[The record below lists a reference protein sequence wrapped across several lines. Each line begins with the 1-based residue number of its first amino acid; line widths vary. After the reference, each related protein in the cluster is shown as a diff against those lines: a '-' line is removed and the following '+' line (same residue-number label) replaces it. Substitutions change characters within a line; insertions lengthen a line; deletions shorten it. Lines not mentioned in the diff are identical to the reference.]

1 MEYKYKAPRQIDGFF
16 HDQQKVRW
24 GYVRRR
30 QTELFGEVRKK
41 NRLQTKDI
49 LTSDD
54 GAQLVV
60 EPLKKKLGFF
70 ERIKGYLPCQDEEGH
85 TGYLQVVERSVVRI
99 ALLLVV
105 LLLVLATSF
114 YLLFQAAR
122 PADDTPIRI
131 ASGEMYNPNPENIRL
146 PGITEVHA
154 QAGSTRVSQ
163 LLLNVEGNA
172 YNLTYSEGTHL
183 TLAGAGYG
191 RSDSSALDAKTVASD
206 GIKGTVRSG
215 ESSLFAMQNLNGA
228 KTLITMAEATPGS
241 AQAQSGD
248 SGGGM
253 FAQFENEWYLVGT
266 ITGVS
271 PNISTSTAIFGSYG
285 EASLTYG
292 SDGRPNGVDKSALL
306 ENSLTIA
313 TSLEDYAE
321 TISSIIAT
329 NPIPEPLESAILS
342 GAGAFALAIA
352 ARRRRK

>member
-1 MEYKYKAPRQIDGFF
+1 MKRTFSAFF
-16 HDQQKVRW
+16 SAAAA
-24 GYVRRR
+24 
-30 QTELFGEVRKK
+30 LFPPASEAIIVYGES
-41 NRLQTKDI
+41 NGQAAADYASAENPAL
-49 LTSDD
+49 
-54 GAQLVV
+54 A
-60 EPLKKKLGFF
+60 
-70 ERIKGYLPCQDEEGH
+70 
-85 TGYLQVVERSVVRI
+85 SVVAVSDSSAVYLGNGWFLTANHVSISDFTFISQNGQYAKVSHVDNTLNSSFGADLKLFYVDGLESFTSLASANI
-99 ALLLVV
+99 ATADAYSALTTV
-105 LLLVLATSF
+105 SF
-114 YLLFQAAR
+114 GAAR
-122 PADDTPIRI
+122 T
-131 ASGEMYNPNPENIRL
+131 
-146 PGITEVHA
+146 
-154 QAGSTRVSQ
+154 
-163 LLLNVEGNA
+163 GNA

-215 ESSLFAMQNLNGA
+215 ESSLFAMQNLNGV

-292 SDGRPNGVDKSALL
+292 SDGRPNGVDTSALL

>member
-1 MEYKYKAPRQIDGFF
+1 MRRTFSAFF
-16 HDQQKVRW
+16 SAAAA
-24 GYVRRR
+24 
-30 QTELFGEVRKK
+30 LFPSASEAIIVYGESNGQAAADYASAENPALASVVAVSDSSAVYLG
-41 NRLQTKDI
+41 NGWF
-49 LTSDD
+49 LTSNHVSISDSTFISQNGQCAKVSHVDNTLNSSFGADLKLFYVD
-54 GAQLVV
+54 GLESFTSLA
-60 EPLKKKLGFF
+60 
-70 ERIKGYLPCQDEEGH
+70 
-85 TGYLQVVERSVVRI
+85 SANI
-99 ALLLVV
+99 ATADAYSALTTV
-105 LLLVLATSF
+105 SF
-114 YLLFQAAR
+114 GAAR
-122 PADDTPIRI
+122 T
-131 ASGEMYNPNPENIRL
+131 
-146 PGITEVHA
+146 
-154 QAGSTRVSQ
+154 
-163 LLLNVEGNA
+163 GNA

-215 ESSLFAMQNLNGA
+215 ESSLFAMQNLNGV

-285 EASLTYG
+285 DASLTYG
-292 SDGRPNGVDKSALL
+292 SDGTPNGVDTSALL

-352 ARRRRK
+352 ARMRRK

>member
-1 MEYKYKAPRQIDGFF
+1 MKRTFSAFF
-16 HDQQKVRW
+16 SAAAA
-24 GYVRRR
+24 
-30 QTELFGEVRKK
+30 LFPPASEAIIVYGES
-41 NRLQTKDI
+41 NGLAAADYASAENPA
-49 LTSDD
+49 L
-54 GAQLVV
+54 A
-60 EPLKKKLGFF
+60 
-70 ERIKGYLPCQDEEGH
+70 
-85 TGYLQVVERSVVRI
+85 SVVAVSDSSAVYLGNGWFLTAKHVASSDSTFISQNGQYAKVSHVDNTLNSSFGADLKLFYVDGLESFTSLASANI
-99 ALLLVV
+99 ATADAYSALTTV
-105 LLLVLATSF
+105 SF
-114 YLLFQAAR
+114 GAAR
-122 PADDTPIRI
+122 T
-131 ASGEMYNPNPENIRL
+131 
-146 PGITEVHA
+146 
-154 QAGSTRVSQ
+154 
-163 LLLNVEGNA
+163 GNA

-215 ESSLFAMQNLNGA
+215 ESSLFAMQNLNGV

-292 SDGRPNGVDKSALL
+292 SDGRPNGVDTSALL

>member
-1 MEYKYKAPRQIDGFF
+1 MKRTFSAFF
-16 HDQQKVRW
+16 SAAAA
-24 GYVRRR
+24 
-30 QTELFGEVRKK
+30 LFPSASEAIIVYGES
-41 NRLQTKDI
+41 NGQAAADYASAENPAL
-49 LTSDD
+49 
-54 GAQLVV
+54 A
-60 EPLKKKLGFF
+60 
-70 ERIKGYLPCQDEEGH
+70 
-85 TGYLQVVERSVVRI
+85 SVVAVSDSSAVYLGNGWFLTANHVSISDSTFISQNGQYAKVSHVDNTLNSSFGADLKLFYVDGLESFTSLASANI
-99 ALLLVV
+99 ATADAYSALTTV
-105 LLLVLATSF
+105 SF
-114 YLLFQAAR
+114 GAAR
-122 PADDTPIRI
+122 T
-131 ASGEMYNPNPENIRL
+131 
-146 PGITEVHA
+146 
-154 QAGSTRVSQ
+154 
-163 LLLNVEGNA
+163 GNA

-191 RSDSSALDAKTVASD
+191 RSDSSALDAETVASD

-292 SDGRPNGVDKSALL
+292 SDGRPNGVDTSALL